1 MMKLDPVRFLEA
13 QLVSLRDA
21 FDDWIATTPEELEDE
36 SPREEELDAYDAAV
50 EVWEERGKTLEL
62 QAERLSAMLEK
73 GSQLETNIVGFIKAG
88 IDLSMQDEYGSRLQ
102 FLTMMSK

>member
-1 MMKLDPVRFLEA
+1 MKLDPVRFLEA

-21 FDDWIATTPEELEDE
+21 FDDWLATQPDELEDE
-36 SPREEELDAYDAAV
+36 SPREEELDAYDATVA
-50 EVWEERGKTLEL
+50 VWEEQGRNIDL

-73 GSQLETNIVGFIKAG
+73 GSKLETNIVGFIKAG
-88 IDLSMQDEYGSRLQ
+88 IDLSMGGEYGSRLQ